1 MSVFAPLKNIA
12 KIINFRGLQAF
23 FLKIFK
29 MVNPVYNHNT
39 ISLSITHNFKACCSS

>member
-23 FLKIFK
+23 FLKNFNLPSNIHFRA
-29 MVNPVYNHNT
+29 NE
-39 ISLSITHNFKACCSS
+39 THTHLCHYQ